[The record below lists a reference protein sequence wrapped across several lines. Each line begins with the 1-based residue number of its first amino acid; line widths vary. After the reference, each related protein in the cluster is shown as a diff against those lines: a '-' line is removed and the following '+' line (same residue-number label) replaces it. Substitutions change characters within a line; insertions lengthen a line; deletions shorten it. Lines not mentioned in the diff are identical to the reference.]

1 MVTDYWVIIA
11 AYYEEKHI
19 SDVVRRVKKQ
29 GFKNIV
35 VVDDGSKDKTTSLAQ
50 KEKVIVLRHMVNLGK
65 GAAMKTGA
73 EYALLNGAKGVIF
86 LDGDGQHK
94 PEELPLF
101 VKELRKG
108 YDIVFGYRKLNEHM
122 PFVMRFGNW
131 FISTIVRVL
140 YRMDLHDVTS
150 GYRALSARAYE
161 QIRWTSR
168 DYRVEVEMIARAGK
182 QHLNYSQF
190 EIATIYH
197 DKYKGTTFLDGF
209 PIVGNL
215 LWWRISL

>member
-1 MVTDYWVIIA
+1 MDCWIIIA

-19 SDVVRRVKKQ
+19 SDVVKRVKAQ
-29 GFKNIV
+29 GFKHIV
-35 VVDDGSKDKTTSLAQ
+35 VVDDGSKDKTSVLAQ
-50 KEKVIVLRHMVNLGK
+50 KEGATVLRHIVNLGK

-73 EYALLNGAKGVIF
+73 EYAFLNGAEAAIF
-86 LDGDGQHK
+86 IDGDGQHK

-101 VKELRKG
+101 MKELRKG
-108 YDIVFGYRKLNEHM
+108 YDIVFGYRKRNTHM

-131 FISTIVRVL
+131 FISALVRTL
-140 YRMDLHDVTS
+140 YKMDLHDVTS
-150 GYRALSARAYE
+150 GYRALTKRAYE
-161 QIRWTSR
+161 EVRWSSR

-182 QHLNYSQF
+182 QHLKYKQF
-190 EIATIYH
+190 QITTIYH
-197 DKYKGTTFLDGF
+197 DNYKGTTFLDGF